1 MNEKSESGISQKTNK
16 KSSINI
22 KQAIIQLSVYFGIF
36 AVSLIAW
43 ELILRLQM
51 GNGISAVNLFFL
63 LFIPSEAMLLAGLNG
78 FFKKI
83 LNRILLP
90 LTLLAISLFYCVQ
103 LVYYRIFGSLL
114 SVSLIGMGK
123 EAIGNFGWAMTE
135 TLLKSVGFL
144 LLILLP
150 FAIVLILCITKKIKC
165 DSYLLPVHF
174 AAILLSV
181 IFWFLAVISLKID
194 GSGNLSAY
202 NIFVSSI
209 SNTDTTASRVGAM
222 PTFIMELGS
231 SYLGLGNKSDKNV
244 SYESAIRSSSSLGDG
259 FPETSEYDTVS
270 LNPQINKDFDFEKLA
285 ENAKDEDTR
294 KMYEFFADRA
304 PSYTNE
310 YTGIM
315 EGYNLIFICAESFWT
330 YCINEKV
337 TPTLYK
343 MSNEGIIANNYY
355 NSFRNTTVNGEF
367 AFSTGLWPDVSR
379 NADRGLDSGSMPQS
393 SYVYMPLGLGKI
405 FKNEGIPSYA
415 FHNYYGS
422 YYRRSFSWQN
432 LGFENL
438 YFMDEG
444 MTFTTKWPS
453 SDYEMMQQS
462 VDKYISEDRF
472 FAYYMTFSGHGPY
485 NSKNCIYRK
494 NIDEVKSRL
503 GEEADSLST
512 EALGYLA
519 ANLEFEYAMEYLVNR
534 LEEEGK
540 LDKTLIVISGD
551 HYPYYMGEE
560 GRNQLAKKELSDMDL
575 YHAPCIMYTTGLEEN
590 IVTDT
595 YCCNVDIIPTVLNLL
610 GINYDSRLFIG
621 RDIFSPGIH
630 KAVLYDKSF
639 ITDKVEYNVK
649 TGIVN
654 WKIDES
660 QYDRQTLQAYL
671 DKMNGLIESEYSA
684 SLNIINDN
692 FYFTL
697 WQDANLLL
705 PEEITEETKR
715 ENAVKEDM
723 KLLNESE
730 NRQKEEDFLDKVD
743 SLFNKDLIY

>member
-1 MNEKSESGISQKTNK
+1 MSEKSESGISQKTNT

-51 GNGISAVNLFFL
+51 GNGLSAVNLFFL
-63 LFIPSEAMLLAGLNG
+63 FFIPSEAMLLAGLNG
-78 FFKKI
+78 FFKKTI
-83 LNRILLP
+83 NRILLP

-150 FAIVLILCITKKIKC
+150 FAIVLILCIIKKIKC
-165 DSYLLPVHF
+165 DSYPLPVNF
-174 AAILLSV
+174 AAVLLSV
-181 IFWFLAVISLKID
+181 IFWFLAVFSLKID

-202 NIFVSSI
+202 NIFISSI

-231 SYLGLGNKSDKNV
+231 SYLGLGHKSDKNV
-244 SYESAIRSSSSLGDG
+244 SSESAIRNSISLGDG
-259 FPETSEYDTVS
+259 FPEISEYNIVS
-270 LNPQINKDFDFEKLA
+270 LTPQINKDFDFEKLA
-285 ENAKDEDTR
+285 ENAQDEDTR
-294 KMYEFFADRA
+294 KMYEFFAVRT

-343 MSNEGIIANNYY
+343 MSKEGIIANNYY

-405 FKNEGIPSYA
+405 FNNEGVPSYA
-415 FHNYYGS
+415 FHNYYGK

-519 ANLEFEYAMEYLVNR
+519 ANLEFEYAMEYLVDR

-540 LDKTLIVISGD
+540 LDKTLIVIAGD

-560 GRNQLAKKELSDMDL
+560 GRNQLAKKKLSDMDL

-595 YCCNVDIIPTVLNLL
+595 YCCNVDIIPTVLNLF

-639 ITDKVEYNVK
+639 ITDKVEYNAK

-660 QYDRQTLQAYL
+660 QYDKQTLQAYL
-671 DKMNGLIESEYSA
+671 DKINGLIESEYSA

-697 WQDANLLL
+697 WQDSNLLL

-743 SLFNKDLIY
+743 SLFNQDLIY